1 MLIPMRAYP
10 QIESVE
16 GAFVSSTPRRAAQ
29 LKNRGDHARATAGV
43 AAPSR
48 KGERR
53 IHEKRE
59 GNGRVV
65 DQDGLTCM
73 RLCTGLWR
81 VSGTTPAAKD
91 DAIVESTGGVLRRNA
106 HADDDAWYALPP
118 RATSSLVG
126 VVMYNRVG

>member
-81 VSGTTPAAKD
+81 VSGTT
-91 DAIVESTGGVLRRNA
+91 TGQQTMTRLLRVQAVSCGVTHTPTMTRGTLSLPVRQA
-106 HADDDAWYALPP
+106 LSSAW
-118 RATSSLVG
+118 
-126 VVMYNRVG
+126 